1 LENIFYNMPFI
12 AFLRAIKF
20 SIQDIARNFW
30 LSLVTVIIL
39 VLALSLVNILL
50 TVQVVTQSAI
60 NSLKEKIDV
69 TLDLKSL
76 AQESEIL
83 ALKSQ
88 VSNLDKVKSVEYTSK
103 TQAIETFRKAHEND
117 PDILQALRELN
128 TNPLTASLIIKPKNI
143 DQYDALITDLNKIDS
158 PIIDS
163 RNFDNPKSML
173 DKINIIT
180 EKITQIGVA
189 VSLLFILITI
199 LVVYNSIRV
208 TIYTHQKEIRVMRL
222 VGASNWFI
230 RAPFLISS
238 IVYTIIGL
246 AFTLLLLFPLLNL
259 MQPYLEYF
267 FNGYKLNLIDYFKV
281 NFIMIFGTQFVVASL
296 VNLFAS
302 FIAVRKYSRI

>member
-1 LENIFYNMPFI
+1 MPII
-12 AFLRAIKF
+12 AFFRAIKF

-30 LSLVTVIIL
+30 LSLVTIIIL

-69 TLDLKSL
+69 TLDLKAQ
-76 AQESEIL
+76 AQEGEIL

-88 VSNLDKVKSVEYTSK
+88 VSNLDKVRSVEYISK
-103 TQAIETFRKAHEND
+103 GQAIETFRKEHEND

-128 TNPLTASLIIKPKNI
+128 TNPLTASLIIKPKDI

-163 RNFDNPKSML
+163 RNFDNPKTML
-173 DKINIIT
+173 DKINVVT
-180 EKITQIGVA
+180 DKINQIGVA
-189 VSLLFILITI
+189 VSLLFVLITI

-238 IVYTIIGL
+238 IVYTAIGL
-246 AFTLLLLFPLLNL
+246 LLTLLLFYPLLNL

-267 FNGYKLNLIDYFKV
+267 FNGYKLNLITYFQA

-296 VNLFAS
+296 VNLLAS

>member
-1 LENIFYNMPFI
+1 MPII
-12 AFLRAIKF
+12 AFFRAIKF

-30 LSLVTVIIL
+30 LSLVTIIIL

-60 NSLKEKIDV
+60 NSLKEKVDV
-69 TLDLKSL
+69 TLDLKSQ
-76 AQESEIL
+76 AQEGEIL
-83 ALKSQ
+83 ALKGQ
-88 VSNLDKVKSVEYTSK
+88 ISNLEKVRTVEYISK
-103 TQAIETFRKAHEND
+103 SQAIETFRKEHEND

-128 TNPLTASLIIKPKNI
+128 TNPLTASLIIKPKDI
-143 DQYDALITDLNKIDS
+143 DQYEALITDLNKIDS
-158 PIIDS
+158 PIIDG
-163 RNFDNPKSML
+163 RNFDNPKTML
-173 DKINIIT
+173 DKINAIT
-180 EKITQIGVA
+180 DKINQIGIA

-208 TIYTHQKEIRVMRL
+208 TIYTHKKEIRVMRL

-238 IVYTIIGL
+238 IIYTAIGL
-246 AFTLLLLFPLLNL
+246 LVTLLLFYPLLNL

-267 FNGYKLNLIDYFKV
+267 FNGYKLNLITYFQS
-281 NFIMIFGTQFVVASL
+281 NFIMIFGTQFAVASL
-296 VNLFAS
+296 VNLSAS

>member
-1 LENIFYNMPFI
+1 MPII

-30 LSLVTVIIL
+30 LSLATVIIL

-69 TLDLKSL
+69 TLDLKAQ
-76 AQESEIL
+76 AQEGEIL

-88 VSNLDKVKSVEYTSK
+88 VSNLDKVKSVEYVSK
-103 TQAIETFRKAHEND
+103 SQAIDAFRKDHEKD

-128 TNPLTASLIIKPKNI
+128 ANPLTASLIIKPKDI
-143 DQYDALITDLNKIDS
+143 DQYDALITDLNKIDN

-163 RNFDNPKSML
+163 RNFDNPKAML
-173 DKINIIT
+173 DKINAIT
-180 EKITQIGVA
+180 NKIEQIGIFI
-189 VSLLFILITI
+189 SLLFILITI

-238 IVYTIIGL
+238 IAYTVIGL
-246 AFTLLLLFPLLNL
+246 LFTLILFYPLLNV

-267 FNGYKLNLIDYFKV
+267 FNGYKLNLITYFQA
-281 NFIMIFGTQFVVASL
+281 NFMMIFGTQFVVASL

>member
-1 LENIFYNMPFI
+1 MPII

-30 LSLVTVIIL
+30 LTLVTIIIL

-69 TLDLKSL
+69 TLDLKSQ
-76 AQESEIL
+76 AQEGEIL

-88 VSNLDKVKSVEYTSK
+88 VSNLDKVRSVEYVSK
-103 TQAIETFRKAHEND
+103 TQAIEAFRKEHEND

-128 TNPLTASLIIKPKNI
+128 ANPLTASLIIKPKDI

-163 RNFDNPKSML
+163 RNFDNPKTML
-173 DKINIIT
+173 DKINVVT
-180 EKITQIGVA
+180 DKINQIGIA

-238 IVYTIIGL
+238 IVYTAIGL
-246 AFTLLLLFPLLNL
+246 LLTLLLFYPLLNL

-267 FNGYKLNLIDYFKV
+267 FNGYKLNLIVYFRT
-281 NFIMIFGTQFVVASL
+281 NFILIFGTQFAVAGL
-296 VNLFAS
+296 VNLLAS

>member
-1 LENIFYNMPFI
+1 MPII

-30 LSLVTVIIL
+30 LSLVTIIIL

-69 TLDLKSL
+69 TLDLKSQ
-76 AQESEIL
+76 AQEGEIL

-88 VSNLDKVKSVEYTSK
+88 VSNLDKVRSVEYVSK
-103 TQAIETFRKAHEND
+103 SQAIESFRKEHEND

-128 TNPLTASLIIKPKNI
+128 TNPLTASLIIKPKDI
-143 DQYDALITDLNKIDS
+143 DQYDDLITDLNKIDS

-163 RNFDNPKSML
+163 RNFDNPKTML
-173 DKINIIT
+173 DKINVVT
-180 EKITQIGVA
+180 GKINQIGIA

-199 LVVYNSIRV
+199 MVVYNSIRV

-238 IVYTIIGL
+238 IVYTAIGL
-246 AFTLLLLFPLLNL
+246 ALTLLLFYPLLNL

-267 FNGYKLNLIDYFKV
+267 FNGYKLNLVTYFRV
-281 NFIMIFGTQFVVASL
+281 NFIMIFGTQFAVAAL
-296 VNLFAS
+296 VNLLAS

>member
-1 LENIFYNMPFI
+1 MPII

-30 LSLVTVIIL
+30 LSLVTIIIL

-60 NSLKEKIDV
+60 NSLKEKVDV
-69 TLDLKSL
+69 TLDLKSQ
-76 AQESEIL
+76 AQEGEIL
-83 ALKSQ
+83 ALKGQ
-88 VSNLDKVKSVEYTSK
+88 ISNLDKVRSVEYISK
-103 TQAIETFRKAHEND
+103 SQAIETFRKEHEND

-128 TNPLTASLIIKPKNI
+128 TNPLTASLIIKPKDI
-143 DQYDALITDLNKIDS
+143 DQYEALITDLNKIDS
-158 PIIDS
+158 PIIDG
-163 RNFDNPKSML
+163 RNFDNPKTML
-173 DKINIIT
+173 DKINAVT
-180 EKITQIGVA
+180 DKINQIGIA

-208 TIYTHQKEIRVMRL
+208 TIYTHKKEIRVMRL

-238 IVYTIIGL
+238 IVYTAIGL
-246 AFTLLLLFPLLNL
+246 LITLLLFYPLLNL

-267 FNGYKLNLIDYFKV
+267 FNGYKLNLITYFQT
-281 NFIMIFGTQFVVASL
+281 NFIIIFGTQFAVASL
-296 VNLFAS
+296 VNLSAS
-302 FIAVRKYSRI
+302 FIAVRKYSKI